1 MHPLGDSH
9 RSSLEPQRSLNQ
21 AITASAFSLYT
32 DATRELTKLAPPQ
45 TPPID
50 YQQLLL
56 LLAEDFIN
64 AAHGMGSLVAFYR
77 RHEDL
82 RQYYMLTATALRCIE
97 LSLTQF
103 RLAPQPEAQLVLQYC
118 NLMFLET
125 ENCEEVDKWL
135 SKAVSC
141 QLIGR
146 TMVQAKQSRFRF
158 VSATSCLT

>member
-1 MHPLGDSH
+1 MQPLGYSH
-9 RSSLEPQRSLNQ
+9 RSPLQPQRSSNQ
-21 AITASAFSLYT
+21 GTIARASSLHADT
-32 DATRELTKLAPPQ
+32 TRELTKLAPPQ
-45 TPPID
+45 APPVD

-77 RHEDL
+77 RNEDL

-118 NLMFLET
+118 NLVFLET

-135 SKAVSC
+135 SKTVS
-141 QLIGR
+141 
-146 TMVQAKQSRFRF
+146 S
-158 VSATSCLT
+158 